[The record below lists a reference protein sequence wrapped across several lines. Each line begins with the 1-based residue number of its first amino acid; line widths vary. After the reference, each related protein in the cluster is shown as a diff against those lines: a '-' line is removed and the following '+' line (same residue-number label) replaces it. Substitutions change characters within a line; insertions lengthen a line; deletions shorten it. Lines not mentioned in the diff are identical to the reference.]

1 MKNVFY
7 GVLLCSVIGG
17 LVWAYNSGY
26 KSGANAEKGKVA
38 ETAKQQEQQ
47 MAAANQK
54 ILDLQRIIA
63 NNNDECFNRV
73 WDDEIVRAVNP

>member
-7 GVLLCSVIGG
+7 GAILCCVIGG
-17 LVWAYNSGY
+17 VVWSYNRGY
-26 KSGANAEKGKVA
+26 KSGQNAIKAEIAEK
-38 ETAKQQEQQ
+38 TQQQEQQ
-47 MAAANQK
+47 IIVANQK

-73 WDDEIVRAVNP
+73 WDDEIIRAANP

>member
-7 GVLLCSVIGG
+7 GAILCCVIGG
-17 LVWAYNSGY
+17 VVWSYNRGY
-26 KSGANAEKGKVA
+26 KSGQNSIKAEIAEK
-38 ETAKQQEQQ
+38 TQQQEQQ
-47 MAAANQK
+47 IIVANQK

-73 WDDEIVRAVNP
+73 WDDEIIRAANP